1 MKKIIYLF
9 LSVSIFF
16 VSCKDDTPSTT
27 DETLVV
33 DTISVAKTNLV
44 AYFPLEK
51 GGFSSK
57 LTGDGISW
65 NFLGGKAAFGAAM
78 SGNGYQGDTLRSY
91 LEYSLTTDNVISKI
105 REFTFSTWYKV
116 PTDTFK
122 TEPILSLNGG
132 DDALG
137 SLCVYEN
144 QVKKTDSLQLSMFLN
159 GVISKSLNI
168 NGLSVKMKI
177 PSNRWVFLCG
187 LYKQSTSSIELYGNG
202 KLLGSQICYDKK
214 KYYENATFST
224 LDSLSFGTDA
234 TRLYLGACPKLVN
247 NTSDKSWYYCSGMID
262 ELRIYNSP
270 LSQAQIQQLYNAEL
284 SKAAKNP

>member
-1 MKKIIYLF
+1 MKTIIYLF
-9 LSVSIFF
+9 LCVSFF
-16 VSCKDDTPSTT
+16 FISCKDNTPITT

-33 DTISVAKTNLV
+33 DTISVAKSNLV

-51 GGFSSK
+51 GGFSSLAK
-57 LTGDGISW
+57 GVGISW
-65 NFLGGKAAFGAAM
+65 NFIGGSASFAIGK
-78 SGNGYQGDTLRSY
+78 SGNGYKGDTLRSY

-122 TEPILSLNGG
+122 TEPMFSLNGG

-144 QVKKTDSLQLSMFLN
+144 LVKKTDSLQLSMFLN
-159 GVISKSLNI
+159 GIISKTLNI

-177 PSNRWVFLCG
+177 PTDRWVFLCG

-202 KLLGSQICYDKK
+202 KLLGSQICYDKN
-214 KYYENATFST
+214 KYYQSATFQT
-224 LDSLSFGTDA
+224 LDSLSFGTDV
-234 TRLYLGACPKLVN
+234 TRLYLGACPKLINNVN
-247 NTSDKSWYYCSGMID
+247 DKSWYYCSGMID

-270 LSQAQIQQLYNAEL
+270 LTQAQIQSLYNAEL
-284 SKAAKNP
+284 SKANKNP

>member
-9 LSVSIFF
+9 LSISVFF
-16 VSCKDDTPSTT
+16 TSCKEETPIIT
-27 DETLVV
+27 DETLMV
-33 DTISVAKTNLV
+33 DTISVAKSNLI

-57 LTGDGISW
+57 LTGEGISW
-65 NFLGGKAAFGAAM
+65 NLLGGKAAFGTAM

-91 LEYSLTTDNVISKI
+91 LEYSLTTDNVISKM

-132 DDALG
+132 DEALG
-137 SLCVYEN
+137 SLCVYEEL
-144 QVKKTDSLQLSMFLN
+144 VKKTDSVQISLFVN
-159 GVISKSLNI
+159 GVISKSLNV

-177 PSNRWVFLCG
+177 PANRWIFLCG

-202 KLLGSQICYDKK
+202 QLLGSQICYDKA
-214 KYYENATFST
+214 KYYQSATFNT
-224 LDSLSFGTDA
+224 LDSLAFGTDA
-234 TRLYLGACPKLVN
+234 TRLYLGACPKLINNVN
-247 NTSDKSWYYCSGMID
+247 EKSWYYCSGMID
-262 ELRIYNSP
+262 ELRVYNSP
-270 LSQAQIQQLYNAEL
+270 LTQTQIQMLYNAEL
-284 SKAAKNP
+284 SKANK